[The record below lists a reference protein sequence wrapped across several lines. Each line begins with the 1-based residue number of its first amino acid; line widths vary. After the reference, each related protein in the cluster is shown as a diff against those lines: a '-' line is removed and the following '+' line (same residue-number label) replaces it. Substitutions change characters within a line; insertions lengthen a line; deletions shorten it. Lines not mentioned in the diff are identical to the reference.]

1 MVVLY
6 SQSPSDRRV
15 VTSTDV
21 SERGPTISASTR
33 SRSSSRRSDARAL
46 ASVATTA
53 TTATIT
59 YPHSTVNEPMTNTAR
74 TLLNIA
80 PMFQSCSRHPRLG
93 SPNTRWFPT
102 KFHVVARET
111 TRSVHVV
118 NWHIVSPKGRLTN
131 MDDPVDTSQLSD
143 ARPPRVRVVIVDDH
157 ALVREGTIQLLKQ
170 SAELEVVGQAA
181 SGEEALGVLAEVIP
195 DVALVDV
202 NLPGMSGLELARS
215 LSSSLPQ
222 VRVLI
227 LSAYDDYGYVTE
239 ALDIGVSGYMLKT
252 ASAKELVDAV
262 RAVADGV
269 FVLDRAVSGR
279 LNRRVQNE
287 THNEGLLTPR
297 ELEVLERLARGR
309 ANKQIAVELGLGL
322 RTVEGHV
329 SNILAKL
336 GVQSRTEAV
345 AYALGSRLVDPENR
359 GNPHHPQ

>member
-1 MVVLY
+1 M
-6 SQSPSDRRV
+6 
-15 VTSTDV
+15 
-21 SERGPTISASTR
+21 
-33 SRSSSRRSDARAL
+33 
-46 ASVATTA
+46 
-53 TTATIT
+53 
-59 YPHSTVNEPMTNTAR
+59 
-74 TLLNIA
+74 
-80 PMFQSCSRHPRLG
+80 
-93 SPNTRWFPT
+93 
-102 KFHVVARET
+102 
-111 TRSVHVV
+111 
-118 NWHIVSPKGRLTN
+118 
-131 MDDPVDTSQLSD
+131 
-143 ARPPRVRVVIVDDH
+143 
-157 ALVREGTIQLLKQ
+157 
-170 SAELEVVGQAA
+170 
-181 SGEEALGVLAEVIP
+181 LAEVIP

-279 LNRRVQNE
+279 LNRRAQNE

-309 ANKQIAVELGLGL
+309 ANKQIAIELGLGL

-359 GNPHHPQ
+359 GNPRHPQ